1 MTGHRTVSL
10 VLGAGGAR
18 GLAHIGVIR
27 YLEEHGYEI
36 RYISG
41 ASMGALVGGIHAAG
55 QLDAYEEWVRAL
67 RQRDVLRL
75 LDLSFS
81 RASLFKGERIIQ
93 VLEELVGDHN
103 IEDLPIGFTA
113 VATCLADQREVWF
126 NRGPLFKAIRASIA
140 IPGIFAPVRDG
151 GRILVDGG
159 LVNPVPI
166 APAMNDATDL
176 QIAVSLDGARS
187 GSPVLAA
194 APEHDGED
202 GDNDNNNGLLA
213 RFRPQREAIANFVN
227 RLRPAGEEREAEMDF
242 VDLMSGSMDLM
253 QTLIARLKLAAYTPD
268 IVIEMPRNLCLFY
281 EFYRAGQLIDFG
293 YERARQA
300 LAEAG

>member
-1 MTGHRTVSL
+1 MAGKKAVSL

-27 YLEEHGYEI
+27 YLEEHDYQV

-41 ASMGALVGGIHAAG
+41 SSMGALVGGIHAAG
-55 QLDAYEEWVRAL
+55 KLDAYEDWVRAL
-67 RQRDVLRL
+67 RQRDVFRL

-93 VLEELVGDHN
+93 VLEELVGEHR

-126 NRGPLFKAIRASIA
+126 NRGSLFKAIRASIA

-151 GRILVDGG
+151 DRILVDGG

-176 QIAVSLDGARS
+176 LVAVSLDGARS

-194 APEHDGED
+194 ATDDDDG
-202 GDNDNNNGLLA
+202 NGMLA
-213 RFRPQREAIANFVN
+213 RFRPQREAIAGFVN
-227 RLRPAGEEREAEMDF
+227 RLLPGADGEGTELDF
-242 VDLMSGSMDLM
+242 VDLMAGSMDLM

-281 EFYRAGQLIDFG
+281 EFHRAGQLIDYG
-293 YERARQA
+293 YERARA
-300 LAEAG
+300 VLAEAG

>member
-1 MTGHRTVSL
+1 MTDGRTVSL

-27 YLEEHGYEI
+27 YLTDHGYQI

-55 QLDAYEEWVRAL
+55 QLDTYEEWVRAL
-67 RQRDVLRL
+67 RQRDVFRL

-93 VLEELVGDHN
+93 VLEELVGQHR

-126 NRGPLFKAIRASIA
+126 NRGSLFKAIRASIA

-151 GRILVDGG
+151 DRILVDGG

-166 APAMNDATDL
+166 APALNDATDL
-176 QIAVSLDGARS
+176 LVAVSLDGARRS
-187 GSPVLAA
+187 SPVLAA
-194 APEHDGED
+194 ATETDDEG
-202 GDNDNNNGLLA
+202 NGMRV

-227 RLRPAGEEREAEMDF
+227 RLLPAGSSDAAELDF
-242 VDLMSGSMDLM
+242 VDLMSSSMELM
-253 QTLIARLKLAAYTPD
+253 QTQIARLKLAAYTPD
-268 IVIEMPRNLCLFY
+268 VVIEMPRNLCLFY
-281 EFYRAGQLIDFG
+281 EFYRADQLIDYG
-293 YERARQA
+293 YERARKIMSQA
-300 LAEAG
+300 G